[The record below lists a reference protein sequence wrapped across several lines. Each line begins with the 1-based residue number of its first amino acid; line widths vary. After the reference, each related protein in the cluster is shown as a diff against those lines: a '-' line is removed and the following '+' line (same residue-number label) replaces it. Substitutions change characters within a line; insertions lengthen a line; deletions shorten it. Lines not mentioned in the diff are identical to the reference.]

1 MPDSNGSIKKPIE
14 KGEDTECFA
23 VMLHVVWEFVDAL
36 FRIQAQRP
44 IEERRVR
51 FRQISSSSNG
61 DRFYTSGCSLWPRIL

>member
-1 MPDSNGSIKKPIE
+1 MPDTNGSVKKSIG
-14 KGEDTECFA
+14 KGEDTECFV
-23 VMLHVVWEFVDAL
+23 VMLHFVWEFVDAL

-61 DRFYTSGCSLWPRIL
+61 DRFDTSGCSLSPRL